1 MPKLERP
8 IPESDQLVVRPI
20 ALGVIQ
26 EILVDR
32 LGLPSTIQINF
43 PGYTEAIAQPKGL
56 ISNPYEDNRLP
67 STDKLTIEV
76 TEQEVKDW
84 LPSAQTNQPE
94 HIPLFLNKDLELEMR
109 PIYVSMEMRINI
121 VYRAKGKTDARRFYD
136 LMAMKV
142 PKREDMWLHELKY
155 SYGMPEVFMAILQEI
170 HRLTELKEGYGDDFE
185 MFLTK
190 WINPRWGAL
199 TDQAG
204 KNSYNVWSETQSRV
218 MGFFEFPDLPDF
230 GGKKDDT
237 DVWEIEI
244 PYVIRYEKP
253 KDVYFSY
260 PIVIHNSVLSSR
272 YRGKTGMTRLQDTQ
286 QSMTKSIGTLT
297 NIASIRDAG
306 KVDVN
311 FPGRYF
317 PLYDEFMP
325 RNIADNSMRVFTT
338 LVLVSDNPD
347 DPDPNLLMNINDL
360 EGPQYG
366 FRLNDVVKAFMSKY
380 HEKTTIPRECAFQLS
395 LYMGRN
401 LMDGSWLEL
410 DENLNVRST
419 RPLNKRKY
427 YHIRLSIAKN
437 IGLLSEQAQLD
448 LRNNPDV
455 LDNVLQ
461 YVTPAGALIP
471 NYEVVRG
478 RITEPTFDNI
488 VNWQSGRRQISGLRT
503 VQNTKMNAVYNLKP

>member
-84 LPSAQTNQPE
+84 LPAAQTNQPE

-121 VYRAKGKTDARRFYD
+121 IYRAKGKTDARRFYD
-136 LMAMKV
+136 LMALKV
-142 PKREDMWLHELKY
+142 PKREDMWLHTLNY
-155 SYGMPEVFMAILQEI
+155 SYPMPEVYLAILKEI
-170 HRLTELKEGYGDDFE
+170 YRLVELKEGYGDDFE
-185 MFLTK
+185 TFLTK
-190 WINPRWGAL
+190 WINPRYGNL

-204 KNSYNVWSETQSRV
+204 KNTLGVFSETQSRV
-218 MGFFEFPDLPDF
+218 MGYFDFPDVPDF
-230 GGKKDDT
+230 GSKKDDT
-237 DVWEIEI
+237 DTWEIEI

-260 PIVIHNSVLSSR
+260 PIVIHNSVLGSK
-272 YRGKTGMTRLQDTQ
+272 YRGKGGMERLQDTQ
-286 QSMTKSIGTLT
+286 QSMTKSIGTFA
-297 NIASIRDAG
+297 NISAIRDAG
-306 KVDVN
+306 RVDIN

-325 RNIADNSMRVFTT
+325 RNVPENTARIFTT
-338 LVLVSDNPD
+338 LVLVGKDD
-347 DPDPNLLMNINDL
+347 DPDPLLLMNINDL

-366 FRLNDVVKAFMSKY
+366 FRLNDAIKSFMKKHCDKVTQS
-380 HEKTTIPRECAFQLS
+380 RQCAIQLS

-401 LMDGSWLEL
+401 LMDGSWIEMDEEL
-410 DENLNVRST
+410 NIRST

-427 YHIRLSIAKN
+427 YHLRLSIVKN
-437 IGLLSEQAQLD
+437 VGLLSEEAQLD
-448 LRNNPDV
+448 IRNDPII
-455 LDNVLQ
+455 LDNILE
-461 YVTPAGALIP
+461 YVTPAGVPIP
-471 NYEVVRG
+471 VPEIKRG
-478 RITEPTFDNI
+478 QITQPSFDDI
-488 VNWQSGRRQISGLRT
+488 ANWQSGRRQVARLRT
-503 VQNTKMNAVYNLKP
+503 VQNTKMNAIYNHKR